1 MNGESSERRSTYV
14 LNIIYN
20 EYGIHL
26 SRRID
31 PEKEMYQLWQS
42 PGGKVEK
49 DETSKQAVIRET
61 YEETVF
67 YQKKQQS
74 IVYLMIQNIIVIF
87 I

>member
-20 EYGIHL
+20 EYGIYL

-61 YEETVF
+61 YEET
-67 YQKKQQS
+67 
-74 IVYLMIQNIIVIF
+74 
-87 I
+87 